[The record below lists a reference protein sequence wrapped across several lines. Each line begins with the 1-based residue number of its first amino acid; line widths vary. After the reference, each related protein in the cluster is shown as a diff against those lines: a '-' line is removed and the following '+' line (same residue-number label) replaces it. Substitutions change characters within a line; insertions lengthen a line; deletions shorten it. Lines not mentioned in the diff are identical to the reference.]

1 MSFPIALQSLLFY
14 IASCTPCHQARTKY
28 RMEQQ
33 AKRHREA
40 KQRDNINRQG
50 YQQPEPFSTNPYWAE
65 EIRMGPHIDRKKYK
79 PNGQQHV
86 TGPGVVPSSLVPPNP
101 TTKTTKT
108 PATNPTNTNT
118 TATNPT
124 NAEAEASNTGTVNSA
139 SSWETMYADD
149 YSATNT
155 LNSVDTVIVH
165 ALNTS
170 TTNTGT
176 ANTSTANTSL
186 TNTGTF
192 RTLFTSTS
200 TGTVS
205 SVQENEKPNVDVG
218 RDNDI
223 VNITT
228 HKAPSPAVIEDEAYR
243 LSPDTLPTAL
253 PINSHWNKRYQREDE
268 ELRSSEI
275 SRTGHKLMDAIKHAG
290 SSAGRFIESS
300 LAKDVK
306 IETADED
313 EENCYFIP
321 LNRPLNDYHPPI
333 ARRPPFKGKVS
344 WMVQPPPPARLMEG
358 KLRAGRDSSFSN
370 PSRHATPVNGKET
383 RLPISRGSSMELK
396 RALNSGSS
404 TSEPPLDEPELPVK
418 PRSRR
423 PRRPRRFWEPEGSS
437 TRSGWD
443 DHIRP
448 RPRGRFVNN
457 PDAYDTRVFVKR
469 PEFRKDGKTFIRP
482 RLLSDCM
489 PPDPDGFSVYPVRD
503 PIDSTYREELGIPR
517 WTGSD

>member
-1 MSFPIALQSLLFY
+1 MSFPVALQSLLFY
-14 IASCTPCHQARTKY
+14 IASCAPCHQARHKY

-40 KQRDNINRQG
+40 KQRDNVNRQG

-86 TGPGVVPSSLVPPNP
+86 TGPDVVPSSLVPPNP

-108 PATNPTNTNT
+108 PATNPANT

-124 NAEAEASNTGTVNSA
+124 ATNNTGTVNSA
-139 SSWETMYADD
+139 SSWETLD
-149 YSATNT
+149 
-155 LNSVDTVIVH
+155 SVDTVIVH

-176 ANTSTANTSL
+176 ANTSTANTSI
-186 TNTGTF
+186 THTGTF

-200 TGTVS
+200 TVS
-205 SVQENEKPNVDVG
+205 SVQDDEKPNVDVG
-218 RDNDI
+218 RDSEV

-253 PINSHWNKRYQREDE
+253 PINWNHKRYQREDE
-268 ELRSSEI
+268 ELWGSEI

-306 IETADED
+306 IETADDD

-321 LNRPLNDYHPPI
+321 VNRPLNDYHPPI
-333 ARRPPFKGKVS
+333 ARRPPFKGKVQ

-358 KLRAGRDSSFSN
+358 KLRAGRDSSFGI
-370 PSRHATPVNGKET
+370 PSPHATPVNGKDT
-383 RLPISRGSSMELK
+383 RLPISRGSSM
-396 RALNSGSS
+396 SS
-404 TSEPPLDEPELPVK
+404 TSKPPPDEPELPVK
-418 PRSRR
+418 PRSKR
-423 PRRPRRFWEPEGSS
+423 PRRPRRFWEPERSS

-443 DHIRP
+443 DFIRP

-457 PDAYDTRVFVKR
+457 PDAYDTWEYVKR
-469 PEFRKDGKTFIRP
+469 PEFQKDGKTFIRP
-482 RLLSDCM
+482 RLEMNCM
-489 PPDPDGFSVYPVRD
+489 PPESNGFSMYPVRD
-503 PIDSTYREELGIPR
+503 PVDSTYREELGIPR